1 MASEG
6 FVREFI
12 GNTDLKRVYRLVVIH
27 LRYST
32 KLDVTFLKSG
42 TFLSFLSVSKCFYLM
57 YDRKPYESMTST

>member
-12 GNTDLKRVYRLVVIH
+12 GNIDLKRVYRLVVIH